1 VSESN
6 PYDFPPRRVMF
17 IVTQH
22 AKDAGTDAPFQIA
35 AHDAL
40 DQLGR
45 AVRGQRSSFNS
56 GGAEY
61 IPGLGPMVGV
71 ELRRHVGLA
80 HPALVAAAADE
91 AQGSLTVQPA

>member
-61 IPGLGPMVGV
+61 IPGMP
-71 ELRRHVGLA
+71 
-80 HPALVAAAADE
+80 
-91 AQGSLTVQPA
+91 TVCTWRPTA